1 MRGVW
6 WSAFALLLLVV
17 VTSAIRTAQVE
28 GTSRISRRL
37 PNPDRSPTSSNKSED
52 ISPTSR
58 SRVSRRREEI
68 QPRDISRSRSRS
80 RPTESP
86 SYTTNKSQN
95 QPERSDRFDSRRSNS
110 RVRSKPVVNEENF
123 DTTVNRENQS
133 KSRSRQSSRY
143 VPAQSTP
150 VPLLNTSPSI
160 GKIQKDFTD
169 IAFNDITKTLSKDVG
184 ELNSQ
189 IRRRSSTVRT
199 IESVTVPRGRGRINT
214 RTNVRALDLDVS
226 GTANAL
232 STAPKEP
239 TTARTEDI
247 RNPRK
252 LRYKTRQSETDTN
265 LTGEGI
271 TTSNEVKSSQIRE
284 NITSQTESKSFS
296 RSTTEKN
303 LRSSTERISLKSST
317 LKTTKVVKRPVS
329 RSKGKTP
336 LTAEKNK
343 VSDEIKEDDNYP
355 EPFKALIQAKNAST
369 QASSPPS
376 ESLSVK
382 ASQKVFKTH
391 TTSSQSIIT
400 APDIEKHSRLRSKIN
415 LEGNSSNSQI
425 EENIPVITTTSE
437 QPKPKSVEY
446 RLRGSFKPRSKKSNT
461 LSTSTISTASFSPS
475 VNRTYK
481 FQRKVKLTT
490 TEASNI
496 GNSSQSKSNDTNISF
511 KKPALRS
518 SLYLRRNVSK
528 TFSANSE
535 IPIKIDPSK
544 NNEGKSI
551 LKSKQLLPRTS
562 YYSRLRNGGL
572 STTSTTDSS
581 IQNTTEDIS
590 IAEKKVENTAELPII
605 YTDGTPKVSDN
616 ANKQE
621 SRNFIITVNSKESS
635 ENGTELNGNEAISM
649 TVESENKLINNFV
662 STTQKYHATYKDN
675 NNDISTSS
683 KEKSTVTPPIRNI
696 RTRKYSRKSS
706 KPREEISVVTSKSR
720 ERNSRKYSD
729 TFSKTTEASS
739 NGIIAGPEKQKNKFS
754 SKYRASYLDKPFYKP
769 TVPTITPSTVEGE
782 EIQIGPDMNAISF
795 TKSRSPLTS
804 ADLRLSESL
813 AKSLQVMNVEASH
826 HSPSVTV
833 SIFDALAE
841 ILTSTP
847 RPRISSTTE
856 VLQKQSTNNDVKQ
869 INDGVSNNINVNSV
883 KDSTSQD
890 TFMSVDNVNT
900 VAKSVQTTEQSI
912 QDVFNRISVG
922 GITTPSQNTKDRD
935 STPVTI
941 PQNVPSPTPP
951 PSTPISA
958 RKPFAIKVL
967 YADTAPTTDKTTAVM
982 TTNQPTTD
990 SSTMVYNTVSDLVL
1004 SNNKLVSSDLT
1015 SMLSNNIK
1023 NIIANMEEDS
1033 RARLSV
1039 DMVKLLNSLIPKLNK
1054 PLKLQD
1060 DIDSVPNTT
1069 PYSLED
1075 IRDTENIAIENT
1087 DNIRPVNILQ
1097 DVGNESIVNSTR
1109 MNTDSVITTTETI
1122 LTVNSTLQNP
1132 DTLSVPE
1139 ILTTTSS
1146 LVTADMPIFVATESN
1161 KNVELSTAAIFNNEM
1176 SVSPSGI
1183 ETILTNSDTSFSS
1196 SVNSDFTNKP
1206 VLVPFL
1212 TNFEFNDFTVNN
1224 AENSSINL
1232 TQSNP
1237 TMQMTSLQEKEL
1249 EDIDNIEDPSQLSR
1263 LQLWIL
1269 SKKARVLKMI
1279 EDIIR
1284 NHNNE
1289 IANAPLTEL
1298 INSTNSN
1305 NISLSNRLSEIVNT
1319 MTLTTISPLDFKNEN
1334 DLTSTEATETQMTT
1348 SSLNPSLSLPQNII
1362 DITTTENIF
1371 SNAPPNMADISLAT
1385 TPMSLDTASTM
1396 SQEIETTAFET
1407 ARDIADAFF
1416 STTPTYG
1423 DESTMTEGFVRSLEI
1438 SDTTTFSSDIT
1449 PSTMSSNNEA
1459 TTTVSNIESATEID
1473 STTENNLETTS
1484 ISGTESTTIV
1494 AIINETISN
1503 DVNMIS
1509 NQINVATPSSIPK
1522 KDYVIFGILPNNTV
1536 VRKNPNDDPLETLTE
1551 ASPYIIYGVLPNN
1564 TVIRKFPNGT
1574 RVPRIM
1580 QKIDILPISP
1590 WSLRNP
1596 YSPIHNIPAIV
1607 RPQSNP
1613 IRVSTN
1619 TVTSNDTSNNGAENQ
1634 LTTDTVNNLQTT
1646 ISSSALN
1653 ITDSSSLGITTS
1665 TNKPPAEKSTASH
1678 VLSLRTTTM
1687 LPSIDEILLNSISSA
1702 TKEEMVISSM
1712 TSTTREPR
1720 ILTLDIDP
1728 ETKQI
1733 RTEKPDDGNGNTV
1746 FKFIPI
1752 DEVTVSPQESNV
1764 LKLASTKMPK
1774 TTTFNEM
1781 LQVTTSNSNTQ
1792 TLQNDISTNGQT
1804 SSTPIFA
1811 MTSNESSDTTTIFPE
1826 LSIVMNNIEAKPTT
1840 LTPEITTSTVNMA
1853 GTMFSTANEMSTPI
1867 TLTTPA
1873 TTVTTETDNLST
1885 VTTTL
1890 LTTLQTTSFNPS
1902 TAAIT
1907 TPTANV
1913 LETAASNQKDAEL
1926 LQSLLQQIGR
1936 SPKNLN
1942 NFSNNQQNDNAK
1954 LLQAILL
1961 GGPQNIANKKTS
1973 ENKQSSTTIRS
1984 IEDDIRQ
1991 FEEDTKLLKALLL
2004 ATGRNP
2010 AELNL
2015 PNLDNTKK
2023 VTASTTSIPI
2033 TTNLITTTDQPTT
2046 TQRTTTTIPTTTSTT
2061 TTPTTTTTTTTST
2074 TTNTPLITTT
2084 LKSTSSG
2091 RISELSYNE
2100 DLRKLQEDTRLL
2112 QALLQA
2118 TGNQNTANIP
2128 IISGIT
2134 SNVRIASNPLTTS
2147 IESNPTTPV
2156 NDRPILT
2163 TRPSPVFTAITPET
2177 VTVSTLQPQQQTTEE
2192 IGISTTFQPF
2202 NVRSTTT
2209 VRSVGEEST
2218 VTRRPKNSRFQVTTE
2233 MPSTSTFSDEE
2244 DLLFLQ
2250 NLKSVLSAKNSGED
2264 PETALANRVI
2274 ALAVERSLNEIQ
2286 TGKKVDTSTTTY
2298 RPTTTTARLTTTTT
2312 KITTT
2317 EASTLNTPSIEEDIK
2332 QFEQDTKL
2340 LQALLKA
2347 TGQDPSKFNI
2357 PTLTNTNRPVTASID
2372 STTAKPYG
2380 AKIAVKDE
2388 LKNEQDDAQL
2398 LQTLIKLQDAQETT
2412 TQRSKIAITG
2422 QSPDEALK
2430 KLLNQAQP
2438 AGMVSEAT
2446 KSSIS
2451 LSTEFGNSN
2460 DALLAALLKE
2470 QGFGPTTASSLD
2482 EQLRLAALL
2491 NQVVVTPKA
2500 RRTTTPPPPPPAPRR
2515 PVLDGLA
2522 WLWQQWRETAPG
2534 PDVARPNRRPAPS
2547 ARPSIT
2553 PSAATSSRVNWFGSG
2568 PFVGNADERPT
2579 SNRIPLEPPSAVTT
2593 EQGPGRGQLV
2603 SAAINVT
2610 RAFSQFLGA
2619 AIQGAAQTVQSV
2631 IRAGQRAAS
2640 DAYTNGSG

>member
-355 EPFKALIQAKNAST
+355 EPFKALIQAKNAS
-369 QASSPPS
+369 
-376 ESLSVK
+376 
-382 ASQKVFKTH
+382 
-391 TTSSQSIIT
+391 
-400 APDIEKHSRLRSKIN
+400 LRSKIN

-1536 VRKNPNDDPLETLTE
+1536 
-1551 ASPYIIYGVLPNN
+1551 
-1564 TVIRKFPNGT
+1564 
-1574 RVPRIM
+1574 
-1580 QKIDILPISP
+1580 
-1590 WSLRNP
+1590 
-1596 YSPIHNIPAIV
+1596 
-1607 RPQSNP
+1607 
-1613 IRVSTN
+1613 
-1619 TVTSNDTSNNGAENQ
+1619 
-1634 LTTDTVNNLQTT
+1634 
-1646 ISSSALN
+1646 
-1653 ITDSSSLGITTS
+1653 
-1665 TNKPPAEKSTASH
+1665 
-1678 VLSLRTTTM
+1678 
-1687 LPSIDEILLNSISSA
+1687 
-1702 TKEEMVISSM
+1702 
-1712 TSTTREPR
+1712 
-1720 ILTLDIDP
+1720 
-1728 ETKQI
+1728 TKQI

-2579 SNRIPLEPPSAVTT
+2579 SNRV
-2593 EQGPGRGQLV
+2593 G
-2603 SAAINVT
+2603 
-2610 RAFSQFLGA
+2610 F
-2619 AIQGAAQTVQSV
+2619 
-2631 IRAGQRAAS
+2631 AS
-2640 DAYTNGSG
+2640 LLLKLCDWG

>member
-52 ISPTSR
+52 VSPTSR

-86 SYTTNKSQN
+86 SYTTIKSQN

-143 VPAQSTP
+143 VAAQSMP
-150 VPLLNTSPSI
+150 VPLLTTSPSI

-247 RNPRK
+247 RNSRK

-271 TTSNEVKSSQIRE
+271 ATSNEVKSSQIRE
-284 NITSQTESKSFS
+284 NVTSQTESKSFS

-329 RSKGKTP
+329 RNKGKTP
-336 LTAEKNK
+336 LTAQKNK

-415 LEGNSSNSQI
+415 LEGNSSNSPI
-425 EENIPVITTTSE
+425 EENIPVIITTTSE

-475 VNRTYK
+475 VDRTYK

-528 TFSANSE
+528 TVSANSE

-635 ENGTELNGNEAISM
+635 ENGTELNGNETISM
-649 TVESENKLINNFV
+649 TVENEKLINNFV

-683 KEKSTVTPPIRNI
+683 KEKSTVTPLIRNI

-869 INDGVSNNINVNSV
+869 INDG
-883 KDSTSQD
+883 
-890 TFMSVDNVNT
+890 
-900 VAKSVQTTEQSI
+900 
-912 QDVFNRISVG
+912 
-922 GITTPSQNTKDRD
+922 
-935 STPVTI
+935 
-941 PQNVPSPTPP
+941 
-951 PSTPISA
+951 
-958 RKPFAIKVL
+958 
-967 YADTAPTTDKTTAVM
+967 
-982 TTNQPTTD
+982 
-990 SSTMVYNTVSDLVL
+990 
-1004 SNNKLVSSDLT
+1004 
-1015 SMLSNNIK
+1015 
-1023 NIIANMEEDS
+1023 
-1033 RARLSV
+1033 
-1039 DMVKLLNSLIPKLNK
+1039 
-1054 PLKLQD
+1054 
-1060 DIDSVPNTT
+1060 
-1069 PYSLED
+1069 
-1075 IRDTENIAIENT
+1075 
-1087 DNIRPVNILQ
+1087 
-1097 DVGNESIVNSTR
+1097 
-1109 MNTDSVITTTETI
+1109 
-1122 LTVNSTLQNP
+1122 
-1132 DTLSVPE
+1132 
-1139 ILTTTSS
+1139 
-1146 LVTADMPIFVATESN
+1146 
-1161 KNVELSTAAIFNNEM
+1161 
-1176 SVSPSGI
+1176 
-1183 ETILTNSDTSFSS
+1183 
-1196 SVNSDFTNKP
+1196 
-1206 VLVPFL
+1206 
-1212 TNFEFNDFTVNN
+1212 
-1224 AENSSINL
+1224 
-1232 TQSNP
+1232 
-1237 TMQMTSLQEKEL
+1237 
-1249 EDIDNIEDPSQLSR
+1249 
-1263 LQLWIL
+1263 
-1269 SKKARVLKMI
+1269 
-1279 EDIIR
+1279 
-1284 NHNNE
+1284 
-1289 IANAPLTEL
+1289 
-1298 INSTNSN
+1298 
-1305 NISLSNRLSEIVNT
+1305 
-1319 MTLTTISPLDFKNEN
+1319 
-1334 DLTSTEATETQMTT
+1334 
-1348 SSLNPSLSLPQNII
+1348 
-1362 DITTTENIF
+1362 
-1371 SNAPPNMADISLAT
+1371 
-1385 TPMSLDTASTM
+1385 
-1396 SQEIETTAFET
+1396 
-1407 ARDIADAFF
+1407 
-1416 STTPTYG
+1416 
-1423 DESTMTEGFVRSLEI
+1423 
-1438 SDTTTFSSDIT
+1438 
-1449 PSTMSSNNEA
+1449 
-1459 TTTVSNIESATEID
+1459 
-1473 STTENNLETTS
+1473 
-1484 ISGTESTTIV
+1484 
-1494 AIINETISN
+1494 
-1503 DVNMIS
+1503 
-1509 NQINVATPSSIPK
+1509 
-1522 KDYVIFGILPNNTV
+1522 
-1536 VRKNPNDDPLETLTE
+1536 
-1551 ASPYIIYGVLPNN
+1551 
-1564 TVIRKFPNGT
+1564 
-1574 RVPRIM
+1574 
-1580 QKIDILPISP
+1580 
-1590 WSLRNP
+1590 
-1596 YSPIHNIPAIV
+1596 
-1607 RPQSNP
+1607 
-1613 IRVSTN
+1613 
-1619 TVTSNDTSNNGAENQ
+1619 
-1634 LTTDTVNNLQTT
+1634 
-1646 ISSSALN
+1646 
-1653 ITDSSSLGITTS
+1653 
-1665 TNKPPAEKSTASH
+1665 
-1678 VLSLRTTTM
+1678 
-1687 LPSIDEILLNSISSA
+1687 
-1702 TKEEMVISSM
+1702 
-1712 TSTTREPR
+1712 
-1720 ILTLDIDP
+1720 
-1728 ETKQI
+1728 TKQI
-1733 RTEKPDDGNGNTV
+1733 RTEKPDDGNGKTV

-1853 GTMFSTANEMSTPI
+1853 GSMFATANEISTPI
-1867 TLTTPA
+1867 PLTTPA

-1885 VTTTL
+1885 ETTTL
-1890 LTTLQTTSFNPS
+1890 LTTLQTTSFPS

-2033 TTNLITTTDQPTT
+2033 TTKLITTTDQPTT
-2046 TQRTTTTIPTTTSTT
+2046 TQRTTTTIPTTTTTTTTTPTTTTT

-2074 TTNTPLITTT
+2074 TTNIPLITTT

-2156 NDRPILT
+2156 NDRPIFT

-2209 VRSVGEEST
+2209 VRSVGDVST
-2218 VTRRPKNSRFQVTTE
+2218 TTRRPKNSRFQVTTE

-2244 DLLFLQ
+2244 DLQFLQ

-2286 TGKKVDTSTTTY
+2286 TGKKVETSTTTY
-2298 RPTTTTARLTTTTT
+2298 RPTTTTARLMTTTT
-2312 KITTT
+2312 KMTTT

-2380 AKIAVKDE
+2380 PKIAVKDE

-2422 QSPDEALK
+2422 QSSDEALK

>member
-52 ISPTSR
+52 VSPTSR

-86 SYTTNKSQN
+86 SYTTIKSQN

-143 VPAQSTP
+143 VAAQSMP
-150 VPLLNTSPSI
+150 VPLLTTSPSI

-247 RNPRK
+247 RNSRK

-271 TTSNEVKSSQIRE
+271 ATSNEVKSSQIRE
-284 NITSQTESKSFS
+284 NVTSQTESKSFS

-329 RSKGKTP
+329 RNKGKTP
-336 LTAEKNK
+336 LTAQKNK

-415 LEGNSSNSQI
+415 LEGNSSNSPI
-425 EENIPVITTTSE
+425 EENIPVIITTTSE

-475 VNRTYK
+475 VDRTYK

-528 TFSANSE
+528 TVSANSE

-635 ENGTELNGNEAISM
+635 ENGTELNGNETISM
-649 TVESENKLINNFV
+649 TVENEKLINNFV

-683 KEKSTVTPPIRNI
+683 KEKSTVTPLIRNI

-900 VAKSVQTTEQSI
+900 VAKSVQSTEQST
-912 QDVFNRISVG
+912 QDLFNRISVG

-941 PQNVPSPTPP
+941 PQNFSSPTPP

-1023 NIIANMEEDS
+1023 NIIANMDEDS
-1033 RARLSV
+1033 RSRLSV

-1060 DIDSVPNTT
+1060 DIDFVPNTT

-1075 IRDTENIAIENT
+1075 IRDTENIVIENT

-1097 DVGNESIVNSTR
+1097 DVGNESIVNNTR
-1109 MNTDSVITTTETI
+1109 MNTDSLITTTETT

-1132 DTLSVPE
+1132 NILSVPE

-1161 KNVELSTAAIFNNEM
+1161 KNVELSTAAILNNEM
-1176 SVSPSGI
+1176 SVTPSGI

-1206 VLVPFL
+1206 FLVPFL

-1224 AENSSINL
+1224 TENSSINL

-1237 TMQMTSLQEKEL
+1237 TMQMTSLQIKEL

-1284 NHNNE
+1284 NHNDE

-1348 SSLNPSLSLPQNII
+1348 SSLNPSLSLPQNTI
-1362 DITTTENIF
+1362 DITTTENFF

-1396 SQEIETTAFET
+1396 LQEIETTAFDT
-1407 ARDIADAFF
+1407 APDIADAFF
-1416 STTPTYG
+1416 STTPKYG

-1438 SDTTTFSSDIT
+1438 SDTTTFSSDST

-1536 VRKNPNDDPLETLTE
+1536 
-1551 ASPYIIYGVLPNN
+1551 
-1564 TVIRKFPNGT
+1564 
-1574 RVPRIM
+1574 
-1580 QKIDILPISP
+1580 
-1590 WSLRNP
+1590 
-1596 YSPIHNIPAIV
+1596 
-1607 RPQSNP
+1607 
-1613 IRVSTN
+1613 
-1619 TVTSNDTSNNGAENQ
+1619 
-1634 LTTDTVNNLQTT
+1634 

-1733 RTEKPDDGNGNTV
+1733 RTEKPDDGNGKTV

-1853 GTMFSTANEMSTPI
+1853 GSMFATANEISTPI
-1867 TLTTPA
+1867 PLTTPA

-1885 VTTTL
+1885 ETTTL
-1890 LTTLQTTSFNPS
+1890 LTTLQTTSFPS

-2033 TTNLITTTDQPTT
+2033 TTKLITTTDQPTT
-2046 TQRTTTTIPTTTSTT
+2046 TQRTTTTIPTTTTTTTTTPTTTTT

-2074 TTNTPLITTT
+2074 TTNIPLITTT

-2156 NDRPILT
+2156 NDRPIFT

-2209 VRSVGEEST
+2209 VRSVGDVST
-2218 VTRRPKNSRFQVTTE
+2218 TTRRPKNSRFQVTTE

-2244 DLLFLQ
+2244 DLQFLQ

-2286 TGKKVDTSTTTY
+2286 TGKKVETSTTTY
-2298 RPTTTTARLTTTTT
+2298 RPTTTTARLMTTTT
-2312 KITTT
+2312 KMTTT

-2380 AKIAVKDE
+2380 PKIAVKDE

-2422 QSPDEALK
+2422 QSSDEALK

>member
-6 WSAFALLLLVV
+6 WSAFALLLLVA
-17 VTSAIRTAQVE
+17 VTSAIRAAQVE

-52 ISPTSR
+52 DSSTSR
-58 SRVSRRREEI
+58 PRGSRRREEN
-68 QPRDISRSRSRS
+68 QPRDISRTRSRS

-86 SYTTNKSQN
+86 SFTTDKSQH
-95 QPERSDRFDSRRSNS
+95 QTERSDRFDSRRSNS
-110 RVRSKPVVNEENF
+110 RVRSKPVVNEANF

-133 KSRSRQSSRY
+133 KIRSRQSSRY
-143 VPAQSTP
+143 VSTQSTQ
-150 VPLLNTSPSI
+150 VPLLSTSPTI
-160 GKIQKDFTD
+160 GMIQKDFTD

-184 ELNSQ
+184 ELSSQ
-189 IRRRSSTVRT
+189 VRRRSSTVRT
-199 IESVTVPRGRGRINT
+199 TESVMAPRGRVRINT

-247 RNPRK
+247 RNSRK

-271 TTSNEVKSSQIRE
+271 ATSNEVKSSQIRE
-284 NITSQTESKSFS
+284 NITSQTELKSFS

-303 LRSSTERISLKSST
+303 LRHSTERSSLKSST

-336 LTAEKNK
+336 STAEKQK

-355 EPFKALIQAKNAST
+355 ETFKALIQAKNAS
-369 QASSPPS
+369 
-376 ESLSVK
+376 
-382 ASQKVFKTH
+382 
-391 TTSSQSIIT
+391 
-400 APDIEKHSRLRSKIN
+400 LRSKIN
-415 LEGNSSNSQI
+415 MEGNNSNSQI
-425 EENIPVITTTSE
+425 EEKIPVITTTSTE
-437 QPKPKSVEY
+437 KPKAKSAEY
-446 RLRGSFKPRSKKSNT
+446 RLRGSFKPRNKKSNT
-461 LSTSTISTASFSPS
+461 LSASTSVPFSPS
-475 VNRTYK
+475 IDRTYK
-481 FQRKVKLTT
+481 FQRKVKLTS
-490 TEASNI
+490 TEASNVE
-496 GNSSQSKSNDTNISF
+496 NTSQSKGNETNISF
-511 KKPALRS
+511 KKPAVRS
-518 SLYLRRNVSK
+518 SFYLRRNASK
-528 TFSANSE
+528 NFSTNSE
-535 IPIKIDPSK
+535 LSTKNETSK
-544 NNEGKSI
+544 NYEGKSI
-551 LKSKQLLPRTS
+551 FKSKQLLPRTS
-562 YYSRLRNGGL
+562 YYSRLRNNGS

-581 IQNTTEDIS
+581 IKNVTEE
-590 IAEKKVENTAELPII
+590 IANAENKVENTAELPII
-605 YTDGTPKVSDN
+605 YTDGLPKVSDN
-616 ANKQE
+616 ANIQE

-635 ENGTELNGNEAISM
+635 ENGTDNEVISI
-649 TVESENKLINNFV
+649 TEENENKFMNNFV
-662 STTQKYHATYKDN
+662 STTQKYHATYKEN
-675 NNDISTSS
+675 NNDISSS
-683 KEKSTVTPPIRNI
+683 SNEKSTVTPPIRNI
-696 RTRKYSRKSS
+696 RTRKYGRKSS
-706 KPREEISVVTSKSR
+706 KPREEFSVVTSKSR
-720 ERNSRKYSD
+720 ERNLRKYSD

-739 NGIIAGPEKQKNKFS
+739 NGILAGPEKQKNKFS

-847 RPRISSTTE
+847 RPHISSTTE
-856 VLQKQSTNNDVKQ
+856 VLQKQSTSNDVKQ
-869 INDGVSNNINVNSV
+869 INDGVSNNINVNIDKGSM
-883 KDSTSQD
+883 SQD

-900 VAKSVQTTEQSI
+900 VAKSVQTTEQSTP
-912 QDVFNRISVG
+912 DVVNRISVG
-922 GITTPSQNTKDRD
+922 GFTTLSQNTKDRD
-935 STPVTI
+935 STPTTI
-941 PQNVPSPTPP
+941 PQNFPSPTPP
-951 PSTPISA
+951 PSTPVSA

-1023 NIIANMEEDS
+1023 NIISNMDEDS

-1039 DMVKLLNSLIPKLNK
+1039 DMVNLLNSLIPKLNK

-1060 DIDSVPNTT
+1060 DIDSLPNTT

-1075 IRDTENIAIENT
+1075 IKDTENIVIDNT
-1087 DNIRPVNILQ
+1087 DNTNFPDVNILQ
-1097 DVGNESIVNSTR
+1097 DKVVNDSTVNSTG
-1109 MNTDSVITTTETI
+1109 MNIDSIITTTETS
-1122 LTVNSTLQNP
+1122 LTVNNTTPLQNQK
-1132 DTLSVPE
+1132 TVSVPE
-1139 ILTTTSS
+1139 IPTTAPT
-1146 LVTADMPIFVATESN
+1146 LVTADMPKFVPTERN
-1161 KNVELSTAAIFNNEM
+1161 THVELSTAALSNNEM
-1176 SVSPSGI
+1176 SVSPSGTEI
-1183 ETILTNSDTSFSS
+1183 VLTSSDTSLSS
-1196 SVNSDFTNKP
+1196 SVNSDFTNRP

-1212 TNFEFNDFTVNN
+1212 TNFELNDFTVNN
-1224 AENSSINL
+1224 TENSDINL
-1232 TQSNP
+1232 TKSSP
-1237 TMQMTSLQEKEL
+1237 TTQMTSLQVKEL

-1284 NHNNE
+1284 NHNDE

-1298 INSTNSN
+1298 IDSTNTN

-1319 MTLTTISPLDFKNEN
+1319 MTLTTISSLDFKNE
-1334 DLTSTEATETQMTT
+1334 DDPTSTEATTTQMTT
-1348 SSLNPSLSLPQNII
+1348 PSSNPSFASSQNTINII
-1362 DITTTENIF
+1362 TTESSF
-1371 SNAPPNMADISLAT
+1371 SNAPASIADISLAT
-1385 TPMSLDTASTM
+1385 TPISLDTAYTI

-1416 STTPTYG
+1416 SSTPSS
-1423 DESTMTEGFVRSLEI
+1423 DESTMTEGFIRSLNI
-1438 SDTTTFSSDIT
+1438 FDTTMINSDIT
-1449 PSTMSSNNEA
+1449 PSTMSIDNEA
-1459 TTTVSNIESATEID
+1459 TTTVSNTESASEID
-1473 STTENNLETTS
+1473 LTTENNLETTS

-1494 AIINETISN
+1494 ALINETISN

-1509 NQINVATPSSIPK
+1509 NHINVATPSSIPK

-1536 VRKNPNDDPLETLTE
+1536 
-1551 ASPYIIYGVLPNN
+1551 
-1564 TVIRKFPNGT
+1564 
-1574 RVPRIM
+1574 
-1580 QKIDILPISP
+1580 
-1590 WSLRNP
+1590 
-1596 YSPIHNIPAIV
+1596 
-1607 RPQSNP
+1607 
-1613 IRVSTN
+1613 
-1619 TVTSNDTSNNGAENQ
+1619 
-1634 LTTDTVNNLQTT
+1634 

-1653 ITDSSSLGITTS
+1653 ITDSSSLGLTTS
-1665 TNKPPAEKSTASH
+1665 TNKPSAEKSTASH

-1712 TSTTREPR
+1712 TSSTREPR

-1733 RTEKPDDGNGNTV
+1733 RTEKPDDGNGNAV

-1752 DEVTVSPQESNV
+1752 DEITVSPQESNV

-1781 LQVTTSNSNTQ
+1781 LQAIRSGSSTQITPNDMSTIGQTTS
-1792 TLQNDISTNGQT
+1792 
-1804 SSTPIFA
+1804 TPVFA
-1811 MTSNESSDTTTIFPE
+1811 MTPIENSDTTTHMPE
-1826 LSIVMNNIEAKPTT
+1826 LSIVVNKIEAEPTT
-1840 LTPEITTSTVNMA
+1840 LTPEITTSTANMA
-1853 GTMFSTANEMSTPI
+1853 GTMFT
-1867 TLTTPA
+1867 A
-1873 TTVTTETDNLST
+1873 TTDSTTSIPLTNPPAKPTTTSTTLRTPMTSIPSVIATTATTEVDNLP
-1885 VTTTL
+1885 TL
-1890 LTTLQTTSFNPS
+1890 MTIPTTLQTTSLNPS
-1902 TAAIT
+1902 TAT
-1907 TPTANV
+1907 VTSPTASV
-1913 LETAASNQKDAEL
+1913 LETAATNQKDAEL
-1926 LQSLLQQIGR
+1926 LQTLLQEIGR

-1942 NFSNNQQNDNAK
+1942 RLSNSNQDNNQQNENAK
-1954 LLQAILL
+1954 LLQALLL
-1961 GGPQNIANKKTS
+1961 GGAQRLGIDKNVN
-1973 ENKQSSTTIRS
+1973 ENKQSTTTIRS

-2010 AELNL
+2010 SELNL
-2015 PNLDNTKK
+2015 PNLDNIKR
-2023 VTASTTSIPI
+2023 VAASTTSIPM
-2033 TTNLITTTDQPTT
+2033 TTKLITTKDQTIT
-2046 TQRTTTTIPTTTSTT
+2046 ERTTT
-2061 TTPTTTTTTTTST
+2061 TTPTMTTTITTST
-2074 TTNTPLITTT
+2074 TTNTPIITTT
-2084 LKSTSSG
+2084 LKPTTIG
-2091 RISELSYNE
+2091 RTNDLSFNE

-2118 TGNQNTANIP
+2118 TGTQNTANLP

-2156 NDRPILT
+2156 NNLPIFT
-2163 TRPSPVFTAITPET
+2163 TRPSPVFTAITPGT

-2209 VRSVGEEST
+2209 IRSVGDIST
-2218 VTRRPKNSRFQVTTE
+2218 TMRRAQTSRFQVTTE
-2233 MPSTSTFSDEE
+2233 IPSTSTFSDEE
-2244 DLLFLQ
+2244 DLQFLK

-2286 TGKKVDTSTTTY
+2286 TGKKVETSTTN
-2298 RPTTTTARLTTTTT
+2298 RPTTTTTARVTTPTSKTTTA
-2312 KITTT
+2312 
-2317 EASTLNTPSIEEDIK
+2317 EASTLSTPSIEEDIK

-2357 PTLTNTNRPVTASID
+2357 PTLTNTNRPVTASIA
-2372 STTAKPYG
+2372 TTTTKPYG

-2438 AGMVSEAT
+2438 TGMVSEAT

-2451 LSTEFGNSN
+2451 LSTEYGNSN

-2553 PSAATSSRVNWFGSG
+2553 PSAATTSRVNWFGSG

-2579 SNRIPLEPPSAVTT
+2579 SNRIPLEPPSVVTT

-2631 IRAGQRAAS
+2631 IRAGQRVAS

>member
-6 WSAFALLLLVV
+6 WSAFALLLLVA
-17 VTSAIRTAQVE
+17 VTSAIRAAQVE

-52 ISPTSR
+52 DSSTSR
-58 SRVSRRREEI
+58 PRGSRRREEN
-68 QPRDISRSRSRS
+68 QPRDISRTRSRS

-86 SYTTNKSQN
+86 SFTTDKSQH
-95 QPERSDRFDSRRSNS
+95 QTERSDRFDSRRSNS
-110 RVRSKPVVNEENF
+110 RVRSKPVVNEANF

-133 KSRSRQSSRY
+133 KIRSRQSSRY
-143 VPAQSTP
+143 VSTQSTQ
-150 VPLLNTSPSI
+150 VPLLSTSPTI
-160 GKIQKDFTD
+160 GMIQKDFTD

-184 ELNSQ
+184 ELSSQ
-189 IRRRSSTVRT
+189 VRRRSSTVRT
-199 IESVTVPRGRGRINT
+199 TESVMAPRGRVRINT

-247 RNPRK
+247 RNSRK

-271 TTSNEVKSSQIRE
+271 ATSNEVKSSQIRE
-284 NITSQTESKSFS
+284 NITSQTELKSFS

-303 LRSSTERISLKSST
+303 LRHSTERSSLKSST

-336 LTAEKNK
+336 STAEKQK

-355 EPFKALIQAKNAST
+355 ETFKALIQAKNAS
-369 QASSPPS
+369 
-376 ESLSVK
+376 
-382 ASQKVFKTH
+382 
-391 TTSSQSIIT
+391 
-400 APDIEKHSRLRSKIN
+400 LRSKIN
-415 LEGNSSNSQI
+415 MEGNNSNSQI
-425 EENIPVITTTSE
+425 EEKIPVITTTSTE
-437 QPKPKSVEY
+437 KPKAKSAEY
-446 RLRGSFKPRSKKSNT
+446 RLRGSFKPRNKKSNT
-461 LSTSTISTASFSPS
+461 LSASTSVPFSPS
-475 VNRTYK
+475 IDRTYK
-481 FQRKVKLTT
+481 FQRKVKLTS
-490 TEASNI
+490 TEASNVE
-496 GNSSQSKSNDTNISF
+496 NTSQSKGNETNISF
-511 KKPALRS
+511 KKPAVRS
-518 SLYLRRNVSK
+518 SFYLRRNASK
-528 TFSANSE
+528 NFSTNSE
-535 IPIKIDPSK
+535 LSTKNETSK
-544 NNEGKSI
+544 NYEGKSI
-551 LKSKQLLPRTS
+551 FKSKQLLPRTS
-562 YYSRLRNGGL
+562 YYSRLRNNGS

-581 IQNTTEDIS
+581 IKNVTEE
-590 IAEKKVENTAELPII
+590 IANAENKVENTAELPII
-605 YTDGTPKVSDN
+605 YTDGLPKVSDN
-616 ANKQE
+616 ANIQE

-635 ENGTELNGNEAISM
+635 ENGTDNEVISI
-649 TVESENKLINNFV
+649 TEENENKFMNNFV
-662 STTQKYHATYKDN
+662 STTQKYHATYKEN
-675 NNDISTSS
+675 NNDISSS
-683 KEKSTVTPPIRNI
+683 SNEKSTVTPPIRNI
-696 RTRKYSRKSS
+696 RTRKYGRKSS
-706 KPREEISVVTSKSR
+706 KPREEFSVVTSKSR
-720 ERNSRKYSD
+720 ERNLRKYSD

-739 NGIIAGPEKQKNKFS
+739 NGILAGPEKQKNKFS

-847 RPRISSTTE
+847 RPHISSTTE
-856 VLQKQSTNNDVKQ
+856 VLQKQSTSNDVKQ
-869 INDGVSNNINVNSV
+869 INDGVSNNINVNIDKGSM
-883 KDSTSQD
+883 SQD

-900 VAKSVQTTEQSI
+900 VAKSVQTTEQSTP
-912 QDVFNRISVG
+912 DVVNRISVG
-922 GITTPSQNTKDRD
+922 GFTTLSQNTKDRD
-935 STPVTI
+935 STPTTI
-941 PQNVPSPTPP
+941 PQNFPSPTPP
-951 PSTPISA
+951 PSTPVSA

-1023 NIIANMEEDS
+1023 NIISNMDEDS

-1039 DMVKLLNSLIPKLNK
+1039 DMVNLLNSLIPKLNK

-1060 DIDSVPNTT
+1060 DIDSLPNTT

-1075 IRDTENIAIENT
+1075 IKDTENIVIDNT
-1087 DNIRPVNILQ
+1087 DNTNFPDVNILQ
-1097 DVGNESIVNSTR
+1097 DKVVNDSTVNSTG
-1109 MNTDSVITTTETI
+1109 MNIDSIITTTETS
-1122 LTVNSTLQNP
+1122 LTVNNTTPLQNQK
-1132 DTLSVPE
+1132 TVSVPE
-1139 ILTTTSS
+1139 IPTTAPT
-1146 LVTADMPIFVATESN
+1146 LVTADMPKFVPTERN
-1161 KNVELSTAAIFNNEM
+1161 THVELSTAALSNNEM
-1176 SVSPSGI
+1176 SVSPSGTEI
-1183 ETILTNSDTSFSS
+1183 VLTSSDTSLSS
-1196 SVNSDFTNKP
+1196 SVNSDFTNRP

-1212 TNFEFNDFTVNN
+1212 TNFELNDFTVNN
-1224 AENSSINL
+1224 TENSDINL
-1232 TQSNP
+1232 TKSSP
-1237 TMQMTSLQEKEL
+1237 TTQMTSLQVKEL

-1284 NHNNE
+1284 NHNDE

-1298 INSTNSN
+1298 IDSTNTN

-1319 MTLTTISPLDFKNEN
+1319 MTLTTISSLDFKNE
-1334 DLTSTEATETQMTT
+1334 DDPTSTEATTTQMTT
-1348 SSLNPSLSLPQNII
+1348 PSSNPSFASSQNTINII
-1362 DITTTENIF
+1362 TTESSF
-1371 SNAPPNMADISLAT
+1371 SNAPASIADISLAT
-1385 TPMSLDTASTM
+1385 TPISLDTAYTI

-1416 STTPTYG
+1416 SSTPSS
-1423 DESTMTEGFVRSLEI
+1423 DESTMTEGFIRSLNI
-1438 SDTTTFSSDIT
+1438 FDTTMINSDIT
-1449 PSTMSSNNEA
+1449 PSTMSIDNEA
-1459 TTTVSNIESATEID
+1459 TTTVSNTESASEID
-1473 STTENNLETTS
+1473 LTTENNLETTS

-1494 AIINETISN
+1494 ALINETISN

-1509 NQINVATPSSIPK
+1509 NHINVATPSSIPK

-1536 VRKNPNDDPLETLTE
+1536 
-1551 ASPYIIYGVLPNN
+1551 
-1564 TVIRKFPNGT
+1564 
-1574 RVPRIM
+1574 
-1580 QKIDILPISP
+1580 
-1590 WSLRNP
+1590 
-1596 YSPIHNIPAIV
+1596 
-1607 RPQSNP
+1607 
-1613 IRVSTN
+1613 
-1619 TVTSNDTSNNGAENQ
+1619 
-1634 LTTDTVNNLQTT
+1634 
-1646 ISSSALN
+1646 
-1653 ITDSSSLGITTS
+1653 
-1665 TNKPPAEKSTASH
+1665 
-1678 VLSLRTTTM
+1678 
-1687 LPSIDEILLNSISSA
+1687 
-1702 TKEEMVISSM
+1702 
-1712 TSTTREPR
+1712 
-1720 ILTLDIDP
+1720 
-1728 ETKQI
+1728 TKQI
-1733 RTEKPDDGNGNTV
+1733 RTEKPDDGNGNAV

-1752 DEVTVSPQESNV
+1752 DEITVSPQESNV

-1781 LQVTTSNSNTQ
+1781 LQAIRSGSSTQITPNDMSTIGQTTS
-1792 TLQNDISTNGQT
+1792 
-1804 SSTPIFA
+1804 TPVFA
-1811 MTSNESSDTTTIFPE
+1811 MTPIENSDTTTHMPE
-1826 LSIVMNNIEAKPTT
+1826 LSIVVNKIEAEPTT
-1840 LTPEITTSTVNMA
+1840 LTPEITTSTANMA
-1853 GTMFSTANEMSTPI
+1853 GTMFT
-1867 TLTTPA
+1867 A
-1873 TTVTTETDNLST
+1873 TTDSTTSIPLTNPPAKPTTTSTTLRTPMTSIPSVIATTATTEVDNLP
-1885 VTTTL
+1885 TL
-1890 LTTLQTTSFNPS
+1890 MTIPTTLQTTSLNPS
-1902 TAAIT
+1902 TAT
-1907 TPTANV
+1907 VTSPTASV
-1913 LETAASNQKDAEL
+1913 LETAATNQKDAEL
-1926 LQSLLQQIGR
+1926 LQTLLQEIGR

-1942 NFSNNQQNDNAK
+1942 RLSNSNQDNNQQNENAK
-1954 LLQAILL
+1954 LLQALLL
-1961 GGPQNIANKKTS
+1961 GGAQRLGIDKNVN
-1973 ENKQSSTTIRS
+1973 ENKQSTTTIRS

-2010 AELNL
+2010 SELNL
-2015 PNLDNTKK
+2015 PNLDNIKR
-2023 VTASTTSIPI
+2023 VAASTTSIPM
-2033 TTNLITTTDQPTT
+2033 TTKLITTKDQTIT
-2046 TQRTTTTIPTTTSTT
+2046 ERTTT
-2061 TTPTTTTTTTTST
+2061 TTPTMTTTITTST
-2074 TTNTPLITTT
+2074 TTNTPIITTT
-2084 LKSTSSG
+2084 LKPTTIG
-2091 RISELSYNE
+2091 RTNDLSFNE

-2118 TGNQNTANIP
+2118 TGTQNTANLP

-2156 NDRPILT
+2156 NNLPIFT
-2163 TRPSPVFTAITPET
+2163 TRPSPVFTAITPGT

-2209 VRSVGEEST
+2209 IRSVGDIST
-2218 VTRRPKNSRFQVTTE
+2218 TMRRAQTSRFQVTTE
-2233 MPSTSTFSDEE
+2233 IPSTSTFSDEE
-2244 DLLFLQ
+2244 DLQFLK

-2286 TGKKVDTSTTTY
+2286 TGKKVETSTTN
-2298 RPTTTTARLTTTTT
+2298 RPTTTTTARVTTPTSKTTTA
-2312 KITTT
+2312 
-2317 EASTLNTPSIEEDIK
+2317 EASTLSTPSIEEDIK

-2357 PTLTNTNRPVTASID
+2357 PTLTNTNRPVTASIA
-2372 STTAKPYG
+2372 TTTTKPYG

-2438 AGMVSEAT
+2438 TGMVSEAT

-2451 LSTEFGNSN
+2451 LSTEYGNSN

-2553 PSAATSSRVNWFGSG
+2553 PSAATTSRVNWFGSG

-2579 SNRIPLEPPSAVTT
+2579 SNRIPLEPPSVVTT

-2631 IRAGQRAAS
+2631 IRAGQRVAS

>member
-52 ISPTSR
+52 VSPTSR

-86 SYTTNKSQN
+86 SYTTIKSQN

-143 VPAQSTP
+143 VAAQSMP
-150 VPLLNTSPSI
+150 VPLLTTSPSI

-247 RNPRK
+247 RNSRK

-271 TTSNEVKSSQIRE
+271 ATSNEVKSSQIRE
-284 NITSQTESKSFS
+284 NVTSQTESKSFS

-329 RSKGKTP
+329 RNKGKTP
-336 LTAEKNK
+336 LTAQKNK

-415 LEGNSSNSQI
+415 LEGNSSNSPI
-425 EENIPVITTTSE
+425 EENIPVIITTTSE

-475 VNRTYK
+475 VDRTYK

-528 TFSANSE
+528 TVSANSE

-635 ENGTELNGNEAISM
+635 ENGTELNGNETISM
-649 TVESENKLINNFV
+649 TVENEKLINNFV

-683 KEKSTVTPPIRNI
+683 KEKSTVTPLIRNI

-900 VAKSVQTTEQSI
+900 VAKSVQSTEQST
-912 QDVFNRISVG
+912 QDLFNRISVG

-941 PQNVPSPTPP
+941 PQNFSSPTPP

-990 SSTMVYNTVSDLVL
+990 SSTM
-1004 SNNKLVSSDLT
+1004 
-1015 SMLSNNIK
+1015 
-1023 NIIANMEEDS
+1023 
-1033 RARLSV
+1033 
-1039 DMVKLLNSLIPKLNK
+1039 
-1054 PLKLQD
+1054 
-1060 DIDSVPNTT
+1060 
-1069 PYSLED
+1069 
-1075 IRDTENIAIENT
+1075 
-1087 DNIRPVNILQ
+1087 
-1097 DVGNESIVNSTR
+1097 
-1109 MNTDSVITTTETI
+1109 
-1122 LTVNSTLQNP
+1122 
-1132 DTLSVPE
+1132 
-1139 ILTTTSS
+1139 
-1146 LVTADMPIFVATESN
+1146 
-1161 KNVELSTAAIFNNEM
+1161 
-1176 SVSPSGI
+1176 
-1183 ETILTNSDTSFSS
+1183 
-1196 SVNSDFTNKP
+1196 
-1206 VLVPFL
+1206 
-1212 TNFEFNDFTVNN
+1212 
-1224 AENSSINL
+1224 
-1232 TQSNP
+1232 
-1237 TMQMTSLQEKEL
+1237 
-1249 EDIDNIEDPSQLSR
+1249 
-1263 LQLWIL
+1263 
-1269 SKKARVLKMI
+1269 
-1279 EDIIR
+1279 
-1284 NHNNE
+1284 
-1289 IANAPLTEL
+1289 
-1298 INSTNSN
+1298 
-1305 NISLSNRLSEIVNT
+1305 
-1319 MTLTTISPLDFKNEN
+1319 
-1334 DLTSTEATETQMTT
+1334 
-1348 SSLNPSLSLPQNII
+1348 
-1362 DITTTENIF
+1362 
-1371 SNAPPNMADISLAT
+1371 
-1385 TPMSLDTASTM
+1385 
-1396 SQEIETTAFET
+1396 
-1407 ARDIADAFF
+1407 
-1416 STTPTYG
+1416 
-1423 DESTMTEGFVRSLEI
+1423 
-1438 SDTTTFSSDIT
+1438 
-1449 PSTMSSNNEA
+1449 
-1459 TTTVSNIESATEID
+1459 
-1473 STTENNLETTS
+1473 
-1484 ISGTESTTIV
+1484 
-1494 AIINETISN
+1494 
-1503 DVNMIS
+1503 
-1509 NQINVATPSSIPK
+1509 
-1522 KDYVIFGILPNNTV
+1522 
-1536 VRKNPNDDPLETLTE
+1536 
-1551 ASPYIIYGVLPNN
+1551 
-1564 TVIRKFPNGT
+1564 
-1574 RVPRIM
+1574 
-1580 QKIDILPISP
+1580 
-1590 WSLRNP
+1590 
-1596 YSPIHNIPAIV
+1596 
-1607 RPQSNP
+1607 
-1613 IRVSTN
+1613 
-1619 TVTSNDTSNNGAENQ
+1619 
-1634 LTTDTVNNLQTT
+1634 

-1733 RTEKPDDGNGNTV
+1733 RTEKPDDGNGKTV

-1853 GTMFSTANEMSTPI
+1853 GSMFATANEISTPI
-1867 TLTTPA
+1867 PLTTPA

-1885 VTTTL
+1885 ETTTL
-1890 LTTLQTTSFNPS
+1890 LTTLQTTSFPS

-2033 TTNLITTTDQPTT
+2033 TTKLITTTDQPTT
-2046 TQRTTTTIPTTTSTT
+2046 TQRTTTTIPTTTTTTTTTPTTTTT

-2074 TTNTPLITTT
+2074 TTNIPLITTT

-2156 NDRPILT
+2156 NDRPIFT

-2209 VRSVGEEST
+2209 VRSVGDVST
-2218 VTRRPKNSRFQVTTE
+2218 TTRRPKNSRFQVTTE

-2244 DLLFLQ
+2244 DLQFLQ

-2286 TGKKVDTSTTTY
+2286 TGKKVETSTTTY
-2298 RPTTTTARLTTTTT
+2298 RPTTTTARLMTTTT
-2312 KITTT
+2312 KMTTT

-2380 AKIAVKDE
+2380 PKIAVKDE

-2422 QSPDEALK
+2422 QSSDEALK

>member
-52 ISPTSR
+52 VSPTSR

-86 SYTTNKSQN
+86 SYTTIKSQN

-143 VPAQSTP
+143 VAAQSMP
-150 VPLLNTSPSI
+150 VPLLTTSPSI

-247 RNPRK
+247 RNSRK

-271 TTSNEVKSSQIRE
+271 ATSNEVKSSQIRE
-284 NITSQTESKSFS
+284 NVTSQTESKSFS

-329 RSKGKTP
+329 RNKGKTP
-336 LTAEKNK
+336 LTAQKNK

-415 LEGNSSNSQI
+415 LEGNSSNSPI
-425 EENIPVITTTSE
+425 EENIPVIITTTSE

-475 VNRTYK
+475 VDRTYK

-528 TFSANSE
+528 TVSANSE

-635 ENGTELNGNEAISM
+635 ENGTELNGNETISM
-649 TVESENKLINNFV
+649 TVENEKLINNFV

-683 KEKSTVTPPIRNI
+683 KEKSTVTPLIRNI

-869 INDGVSNNINVNSV
+869 INDG
-883 KDSTSQD
+883 
-890 TFMSVDNVNT
+890 
-900 VAKSVQTTEQSI
+900 
-912 QDVFNRISVG
+912 
-922 GITTPSQNTKDRD
+922 
-935 STPVTI
+935 
-941 PQNVPSPTPP
+941 
-951 PSTPISA
+951 
-958 RKPFAIKVL
+958 
-967 YADTAPTTDKTTAVM
+967 
-982 TTNQPTTD
+982 
-990 SSTMVYNTVSDLVL
+990 
-1004 SNNKLVSSDLT
+1004 
-1015 SMLSNNIK
+1015 
-1023 NIIANMEEDS
+1023 
-1033 RARLSV
+1033 
-1039 DMVKLLNSLIPKLNK
+1039 
-1054 PLKLQD
+1054 
-1060 DIDSVPNTT
+1060 
-1069 PYSLED
+1069 
-1075 IRDTENIAIENT
+1075 
-1087 DNIRPVNILQ
+1087 
-1097 DVGNESIVNSTR
+1097 
-1109 MNTDSVITTTETI
+1109 
-1122 LTVNSTLQNP
+1122 
-1132 DTLSVPE
+1132 
-1139 ILTTTSS
+1139 
-1146 LVTADMPIFVATESN
+1146 
-1161 KNVELSTAAIFNNEM
+1161 
-1176 SVSPSGI
+1176 
-1183 ETILTNSDTSFSS
+1183 
-1196 SVNSDFTNKP
+1196 
-1206 VLVPFL
+1206 
-1212 TNFEFNDFTVNN
+1212 
-1224 AENSSINL
+1224 
-1232 TQSNP
+1232 
-1237 TMQMTSLQEKEL
+1237 
-1249 EDIDNIEDPSQLSR
+1249 
-1263 LQLWIL
+1263 
-1269 SKKARVLKMI
+1269 
-1279 EDIIR
+1279 
-1284 NHNNE
+1284 
-1289 IANAPLTEL
+1289 
-1298 INSTNSN
+1298 
-1305 NISLSNRLSEIVNT
+1305 
-1319 MTLTTISPLDFKNEN
+1319 
-1334 DLTSTEATETQMTT
+1334 
-1348 SSLNPSLSLPQNII
+1348 
-1362 DITTTENIF
+1362 
-1371 SNAPPNMADISLAT
+1371 
-1385 TPMSLDTASTM
+1385 
-1396 SQEIETTAFET
+1396 
-1407 ARDIADAFF
+1407 
-1416 STTPTYG
+1416 
-1423 DESTMTEGFVRSLEI
+1423 
-1438 SDTTTFSSDIT
+1438 
-1449 PSTMSSNNEA
+1449 
-1459 TTTVSNIESATEID
+1459 
-1473 STTENNLETTS
+1473 
-1484 ISGTESTTIV
+1484 
-1494 AIINETISN
+1494 
-1503 DVNMIS
+1503 
-1509 NQINVATPSSIPK
+1509 
-1522 KDYVIFGILPNNTV
+1522 
-1536 VRKNPNDDPLETLTE
+1536 
-1551 ASPYIIYGVLPNN
+1551 
-1564 TVIRKFPNGT
+1564 
-1574 RVPRIM
+1574 
-1580 QKIDILPISP
+1580 
-1590 WSLRNP
+1590 
-1596 YSPIHNIPAIV
+1596 
-1607 RPQSNP
+1607 
-1613 IRVSTN
+1613 
-1619 TVTSNDTSNNGAENQ
+1619 
-1634 LTTDTVNNLQTT
+1634 

-1733 RTEKPDDGNGNTV
+1733 RTEKPDDGNGKTV

-1853 GTMFSTANEMSTPI
+1853 GSMFATANEISTPI
-1867 TLTTPA
+1867 PLTTPA

-1885 VTTTL
+1885 ETTTL
-1890 LTTLQTTSFNPS
+1890 LTTLQTTSFPS

-2033 TTNLITTTDQPTT
+2033 TTKLITTTDQPTT
-2046 TQRTTTTIPTTTSTT
+2046 TQRTTTTIPTTTTTTTTTPTTTTT

-2074 TTNTPLITTT
+2074 TTNIPLITTT

-2156 NDRPILT
+2156 NDRPIFT

-2209 VRSVGEEST
+2209 VRSVGDVST
-2218 VTRRPKNSRFQVTTE
+2218 TTRRPKNSRFQVTTE

-2244 DLLFLQ
+2244 DLQFLQ

-2286 TGKKVDTSTTTY
+2286 TGKKVETSTTTY
-2298 RPTTTTARLTTTTT
+2298 RPTTTTARLMTTTT
-2312 KITTT
+2312 KMTTT

-2380 AKIAVKDE
+2380 PKIAVKDE

-2422 QSPDEALK
+2422 QSSDEALK

>member
-52 ISPTSR
+52 VSPTSR

-86 SYTTNKSQN
+86 SYTTIKSQN

-143 VPAQSTP
+143 VAAQSMP
-150 VPLLNTSPSI
+150 VPLLTTSPSI

-247 RNPRK
+247 RNSRK

-271 TTSNEVKSSQIRE
+271 ATSNEVKSSQIRE
-284 NITSQTESKSFS
+284 NVTSQTESKSFS

-329 RSKGKTP
+329 RNKGKTP
-336 LTAEKNK
+336 LTAQKNK

-415 LEGNSSNSQI
+415 LEGNSSNSPI
-425 EENIPVITTTSE
+425 EENIPVIITTTSE

-475 VNRTYK
+475 VDRTYK

-528 TFSANSE
+528 TVSANSE

-635 ENGTELNGNEAISM
+635 ENGTELNGNETISM
-649 TVESENKLINNFV
+649 TVENEKLINNFV

-683 KEKSTVTPPIRNI
+683 KEKSTVTPLIRNI

-900 VAKSVQTTEQSI
+900 VAKSVQSTEQST
-912 QDVFNRISVG
+912 QDLFNRISVG

-941 PQNVPSPTPP
+941 PQNFSSPTPP

-1023 NIIANMEEDS
+1023 NIIANMDEDS
-1033 RARLSV
+1033 RSRLSV

-1060 DIDSVPNTT
+1060 DIDFVPNTT

-1075 IRDTENIAIENT
+1075 IRDTENIVIENT

-1097 DVGNESIVNSTR
+1097 DVGNESIVNNTR
-1109 MNTDSVITTTETI
+1109 MNTDSLITTTETT

-1132 DTLSVPE
+1132 NILSVPE

-1161 KNVELSTAAIFNNEM
+1161 KNVELSTAAILNNEM
-1176 SVSPSGI
+1176 SVTPSGI

-1206 VLVPFL
+1206 FLVPFL

-1224 AENSSINL
+1224 TENSSINL

-1237 TMQMTSLQEKEL
+1237 TMQMTSLQIKEL

-1284 NHNNE
+1284 NHNDE

-1348 SSLNPSLSLPQNII
+1348 SSLNPSLSLPQNTI
-1362 DITTTENIF
+1362 DITTTENFF

-1396 SQEIETTAFET
+1396 LQEIETTAFDT
-1407 ARDIADAFF
+1407 APDIADAFF
-1416 STTPTYG
+1416 STTPKYG

-1438 SDTTTFSSDIT
+1438 SDTTTFSSDST

-1536 VRKNPNDDPLETLTE
+1536 
-1551 ASPYIIYGVLPNN
+1551 
-1564 TVIRKFPNGT
+1564 
-1574 RVPRIM
+1574 
-1580 QKIDILPISP
+1580 
-1590 WSLRNP
+1590 
-1596 YSPIHNIPAIV
+1596 
-1607 RPQSNP
+1607 
-1613 IRVSTN
+1613 
-1619 TVTSNDTSNNGAENQ
+1619 
-1634 LTTDTVNNLQTT
+1634 
-1646 ISSSALN
+1646 
-1653 ITDSSSLGITTS
+1653 
-1665 TNKPPAEKSTASH
+1665 
-1678 VLSLRTTTM
+1678 
-1687 LPSIDEILLNSISSA
+1687 
-1702 TKEEMVISSM
+1702 
-1712 TSTTREPR
+1712 
-1720 ILTLDIDP
+1720 
-1728 ETKQI
+1728 TKQI
-1733 RTEKPDDGNGNTV
+1733 RTEKPDDGNGKTV

-1853 GTMFSTANEMSTPI
+1853 GSMFATANEISTPI
-1867 TLTTPA
+1867 PLTTPA

-1885 VTTTL
+1885 ETTTL
-1890 LTTLQTTSFNPS
+1890 LTTLQTTSFPS

-2033 TTNLITTTDQPTT
+2033 TTKLITTTDQPTT
-2046 TQRTTTTIPTTTSTT
+2046 TQRTTTTIPTTTTTTTTTPTTTTT

-2074 TTNTPLITTT
+2074 TTNIPLITTT

-2156 NDRPILT
+2156 NDRPIFT

-2209 VRSVGEEST
+2209 VRSVGDVST
-2218 VTRRPKNSRFQVTTE
+2218 TTRRPKNSRFQVTTE

-2244 DLLFLQ
+2244 DLQFLQ

-2286 TGKKVDTSTTTY
+2286 TGKKVETSTTTY
-2298 RPTTTTARLTTTTT
+2298 RPTTTTARLMTTTT
-2312 KITTT
+2312 KMTTT

-2380 AKIAVKDE
+2380 PKIAVKDE

-2422 QSPDEALK
+2422 QSSDEALK

>member
-52 ISPTSR
+52 VSPTSR

-86 SYTTNKSQN
+86 SYTTIKSQN

-143 VPAQSTP
+143 VAAQSMP
-150 VPLLNTSPSI
+150 VPLLTTSPSI

-247 RNPRK
+247 RNSRK

-271 TTSNEVKSSQIRE
+271 ATSNEVKSSQIRE
-284 NITSQTESKSFS
+284 NVTSQTESKSFS

-329 RSKGKTP
+329 RNKGKTP
-336 LTAEKNK
+336 LTAQKNK

-415 LEGNSSNSQI
+415 LEGNSSNSPI
-425 EENIPVITTTSE
+425 EENIPVIITTTSE

-475 VNRTYK
+475 VDRTYK

-528 TFSANSE
+528 TVSANSE

-635 ENGTELNGNEAISM
+635 ENGTELNGNETISM
-649 TVESENKLINNFV
+649 TVENEKLINNFV

-683 KEKSTVTPPIRNI
+683 KEKSTVTPLIRNI

-900 VAKSVQTTEQSI
+900 VAKSVQSTEQST
-912 QDVFNRISVG
+912 QDLFNRISVG

-941 PQNVPSPTPP
+941 PQNFSSPTPP

-990 SSTMVYNTVSDLVL
+990 SSTM
-1004 SNNKLVSSDLT
+1004 
-1015 SMLSNNIK
+1015 
-1023 NIIANMEEDS
+1023 
-1033 RARLSV
+1033 
-1039 DMVKLLNSLIPKLNK
+1039 
-1054 PLKLQD
+1054 
-1060 DIDSVPNTT
+1060 
-1069 PYSLED
+1069 
-1075 IRDTENIAIENT
+1075 
-1087 DNIRPVNILQ
+1087 
-1097 DVGNESIVNSTR
+1097 
-1109 MNTDSVITTTETI
+1109 
-1122 LTVNSTLQNP
+1122 
-1132 DTLSVPE
+1132 
-1139 ILTTTSS
+1139 
-1146 LVTADMPIFVATESN
+1146 
-1161 KNVELSTAAIFNNEM
+1161 
-1176 SVSPSGI
+1176 
-1183 ETILTNSDTSFSS
+1183 
-1196 SVNSDFTNKP
+1196 
-1206 VLVPFL
+1206 
-1212 TNFEFNDFTVNN
+1212 
-1224 AENSSINL
+1224 
-1232 TQSNP
+1232 
-1237 TMQMTSLQEKEL
+1237 
-1249 EDIDNIEDPSQLSR
+1249 
-1263 LQLWIL
+1263 
-1269 SKKARVLKMI
+1269 
-1279 EDIIR
+1279 
-1284 NHNNE
+1284 
-1289 IANAPLTEL
+1289 
-1298 INSTNSN
+1298 
-1305 NISLSNRLSEIVNT
+1305 
-1319 MTLTTISPLDFKNEN
+1319 
-1334 DLTSTEATETQMTT
+1334 
-1348 SSLNPSLSLPQNII
+1348 
-1362 DITTTENIF
+1362 
-1371 SNAPPNMADISLAT
+1371 
-1385 TPMSLDTASTM
+1385 
-1396 SQEIETTAFET
+1396 
-1407 ARDIADAFF
+1407 
-1416 STTPTYG
+1416 
-1423 DESTMTEGFVRSLEI
+1423 
-1438 SDTTTFSSDIT
+1438 
-1449 PSTMSSNNEA
+1449 
-1459 TTTVSNIESATEID
+1459 
-1473 STTENNLETTS
+1473 
-1484 ISGTESTTIV
+1484 
-1494 AIINETISN
+1494 
-1503 DVNMIS
+1503 
-1509 NQINVATPSSIPK
+1509 
-1522 KDYVIFGILPNNTV
+1522 
-1536 VRKNPNDDPLETLTE
+1536 
-1551 ASPYIIYGVLPNN
+1551 
-1564 TVIRKFPNGT
+1564 
-1574 RVPRIM
+1574 
-1580 QKIDILPISP
+1580 
-1590 WSLRNP
+1590 
-1596 YSPIHNIPAIV
+1596 
-1607 RPQSNP
+1607 
-1613 IRVSTN
+1613 
-1619 TVTSNDTSNNGAENQ
+1619 
-1634 LTTDTVNNLQTT
+1634 
-1646 ISSSALN
+1646 
-1653 ITDSSSLGITTS
+1653 
-1665 TNKPPAEKSTASH
+1665 
-1678 VLSLRTTTM
+1678 
-1687 LPSIDEILLNSISSA
+1687 
-1702 TKEEMVISSM
+1702 
-1712 TSTTREPR
+1712 
-1720 ILTLDIDP
+1720 
-1728 ETKQI
+1728 TKQI
-1733 RTEKPDDGNGNTV
+1733 RTEKPDDGNGKTV

-1853 GTMFSTANEMSTPI
+1853 GSMFATANEISTPI
-1867 TLTTPA
+1867 PLTTPA

-1885 VTTTL
+1885 ETTTL
-1890 LTTLQTTSFNPS
+1890 LTTLQTTSFPS

-2033 TTNLITTTDQPTT
+2033 TTKLITTTDQPTT
-2046 TQRTTTTIPTTTSTT
+2046 TQRTTTTIPTTTTTTTTTPTTTTT

-2074 TTNTPLITTT
+2074 TTNIPLITTT

-2156 NDRPILT
+2156 NDRPIFT

-2209 VRSVGEEST
+2209 VRSVGDVST
-2218 VTRRPKNSRFQVTTE
+2218 TTRRPKNSRFQVTTE

-2244 DLLFLQ
+2244 DLQFLQ

-2286 TGKKVDTSTTTY
+2286 TGKKVETSTTTY
-2298 RPTTTTARLTTTTT
+2298 RPTTTTARLMTTTT
-2312 KITTT
+2312 KMTTT

-2380 AKIAVKDE
+2380 PKIAVKDE

-2422 QSPDEALK
+2422 QSSDEALK